1 MNRGAVVEGA
11 EEGMAVNAALVARD
25 RARDVPS
32 PNRLAKRDEIVSAA
46 VEVLLRDGVHKCTVR
61 AIATA
66 AGVSK
71 GAVHYYFSD
80 VDEIVDMAMAQ
91 ATRGWIAWLRSAA
104 GTGASSQRS
113 ASERFWR
120 VIAAS
125 VQPFARGDRTLMP
138 LWLDYWAACTRAQR
152 TGPIG
157 TVHGLLTSYVAELLA
172 ESGVPDPLDRSM
184 AVTCYLFGAGMQ
196 EPVQSMG
203 FETVVRHVAM
213 LSGVEPPSEWWDE
226 TGHMP

>member
-1 MNRGAVVEGA
+1 VGVTGRV
-11 EEGMAVNAALVARD
+11 
-25 RARDVPS
+25 RAGPS
-32 PNRLAKRDEIVSAA
+32 PNHLAKRDEIVSAA

-71 GAVHYYFSD
+71 GAVHYYFQD

-104 GTGASSQRS
+104 GADASSQSS
-113 ASERFWR
+113 APGRFWR

-125 VQPFARGDRTLMP
+125 LQPFAQGDRTLMP
-138 LWLDYWAACTRAQR
+138 LWLDYWAACTRARR
-152 TGPIG
+152 TEPIR
-157 TVHGLLTSYVAELLA
+157 TVHGLLTTYVAELLA
-172 ESGVPDPLDRSM
+172 EVGVGDVLDRSF

-196 EPVQSMG
+196 EPVRSIG
-203 FETVVRHVAM
+203 LPLVVRHVAA
-213 LSGVEPPSEWWDE
+213 LSGVEPPVDWLDQ
-226 TGHMP
+226 TGQAT